1 MQKEQPM
8 KTSLLMAGVAA
19 LAFSSGAT
27 LAQGD
32 GAIANHMTTSMGTPT
47 ASPNYAAPRSAVIP
61 GTPAEEKY
69 SDRSVPTLPSAQ
81 NSLASHA
88 RLSMAQARQTA
99 LNVQPGQIT
108 AQELEREN
116 GGLRYSFDIK
126 NGTATHEVGVDAR
139 TGRVLENSI
148 EGKNAD

>member
-1 MQKEQPM
+1 M
-8 KTSLLMAGVAA
+8 KTGLLMAGIAA
-19 LAFSSGAT
+19 LALSSGAA

-32 GAIANHMTTSMGTPT
+32 AIANHLTTSMGAPA

-61 GTPAEEKY
+61 GTPAEERY
-69 SDRSVPTLPSAQ
+69 SDHAAPTQVLAQ

-88 RLSMAQARQTA
+88 RLSMTQARQIA

-108 AQELEREN
+108 AQELERED

-126 NGTATHEVGVDAR
+126 NGPTTHEVGVDAQS
-139 TGRVLENSI
+139 GKVLENSI